1 MKCMKK
7 NEGITLT
14 ALVITIIV
22 LLIIAGIT
30 ISVISEKNGIINGAN
45 DSKNKTTVVEE
56 KQILNMS
63 VAAAIAKSSKAKVE
77 EANLKNYCNQNIGEE
92 GKDYTLEKENQH
104 FKLKFSVTGNEY
116 VILEDGTILTKQEYD
131 IKINKNNI

>member
-1 MKCMKK
+1 MKK

-63 VAAAIAKSSKAKVE
+63 VAAIAKSSKAKVE

-131 IKINKNNI
+131 SKINKNNI